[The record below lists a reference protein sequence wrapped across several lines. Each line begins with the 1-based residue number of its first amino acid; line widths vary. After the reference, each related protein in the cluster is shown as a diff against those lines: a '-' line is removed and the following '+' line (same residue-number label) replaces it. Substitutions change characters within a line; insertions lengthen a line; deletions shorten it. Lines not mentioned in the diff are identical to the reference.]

1 MSVGHWMNTS
11 WTSGGP
17 LIQMDISWTSGR
29 LLSPLD
35 IRWRHVGR
43 WLDTRW
49 TFVSFG
55 HEMRWTPVG
64 HQMPDT
70 CRREQRPLLEG
81 IRPVSRSLSVLGSGD
96 DLSSCYCSWWWWRW
110 TPRTP
115 TILWTTWVLWSVLS
129 WLSRVPLLMVVD
141 INSTP
146 KRFSL
151 AAHLSA
157 LKCSELAST
166 DFNPFY
172 SKSIAHCSERLKCS

>member
-1 MSVGHWMNTS
+1 MNTS
-11 WTSGGP
+11 WTSGG
-17 LIQMDISWTSGR
+17 LCFSWTSIGHQVDFCHLWTLDEDMLDVGWTPVG
-29 LLSPLD
+29 LLCLLD
-35 IRWRHVGR
+35 
-43 WLDTRW
+43 
-49 TFVSFG
+49 
-55 HEMRWTPVG
+55 MRWTPVG

-70 CRREQRPLLEG
+70 CRREQRPLLEE

-110 TPRTP
+110 TPRTL

-172 SKSIAHCSERLKCS
+172 SKSIAHYSERLECS

>member
-1 MSVGHWMNTS
+1 MNTS

-17 LIQMDISWTSGR
+17 LFQLDINWTSGR

-43 WLDTRW
+43 WLDT
-49 TFVSFG
+49 VG
-55 HEMRWTPVG
+55 LLCLLDMRWTPVG

-81 IRPVSRSLSVLGSGD
+81 IRPVSRSLSVLGSSD
-96 DLSSCYCSWWWWRW
+96 DLSSYYCSWWWWRW
-110 TPRTP
+110 TPRTL

-151 AAHLSA
+151 AAQLSA

-172 SKSIAHCSERLKCS
+172 SKSIAHYSERLECS